1 MAQTHPLI
9 SCICITNRRP
19 VLLEKAISCFI
30 SQNYPHKELVISYP
44 KGDLLTRQ
52 VIDNHRSD
60 DIQLIAME
68 READESLGYARNQA
82 IAKSKGDY
90 VCTWDD
96 DDWYHSSRLSFQ
108 FNSMQTK
115 GSGYQASV
123 LTRIILFDLVSQQA
137 YLSFPY
143 TWDGTILCKKEV
155 LMQNQ
160 YGYTNKAE
168 DTHVIKFL
176 SSKKLLF
183 QIEDAPFLYVY
194 IYHGE
199 NTWDY
204 KHFEY
209 FTSKSELL
217 NEEIK
222 EKLIELLEISV

>member
-9 SCICITNRRP
+9 SCICITNQRP

-44 KGDLLTRQ
+44 LSDTLTKK
-52 VIDNHRSD
+52 IIENHRNS
-60 DIQLIAME
+60 DIQLITIE
-68 READESLGYARNQA
+68 REEGDSLGYARNQA

-96 DDWYHSSRLSFQ
+96 DDWYHPSRLSFQ
-108 FNSMQTK
+108 FNSMQIK
-115 GSGYQASV
+115 GAGYQASV
-123 LTRIILFDLVSQQA
+123 LTRIILFDVLSKQA

-183 QIEDAPFLYVY
+183 QIEEAPFLYVY

-199 NTWDY
+199 NTWNY

-217 NEEIK
+217 NEEIR
-222 EKLIELLEISV
+222 EKIIDLLGISI

>member
-1 MAQTHPLI
+1 MAQTYPLI

-19 VLLEKAISCFI
+19 VLLEKAISYFI
-30 SQNYPHKELVISYP
+30 SQNYPNKEMVISYP
-44 KGDLLTRQ
+44 KGDKLSRELIKNYQ
-52 VIDNHRSD
+52 NQE
-60 DIQLIAME
+60 IQLISME
-68 READESLGYARNQA
+68 REEEESLGYARNQA

-123 LTRIILFDLVSQQA
+123 LTRIILLNVISQQA

-160 YGYTNKAE
+160 YGYANKAE

-176 SSKKLLF
+176 SSKKMLF
-183 QIEDAPFLYVY
+183 HIEDAPFLYVY
-194 IYHGE
+194 IYHGK

-209 FTSKSELL
+209 FTSKSEVLS
-217 NEEIK
+217 EEIRK
-222 EKLIELLEISV
+222 KLLELLKI

>member
-1 MAQTHPLI
+1 MAQTYPLI

-19 VLLEKAISCFI
+19 VLLEKAISYFI
-30 SQNYPHKELVISYP
+30 SQNYPNKEMVISYP
-44 KGDLLTRQ
+44 KRDKLSRELIKNYQ
-52 VIDNHRSD
+52 NQE
-60 DIQLIAME
+60 IQLISME
-68 READESLGYARNQA
+68 REEEESLGYARNQA
-82 IAKSKGDY
+82 IAKSNGDY

-123 LTRIILFDLVSQQA
+123 LTRIILFDVISQQA

-176 SSKKLLF
+176 SSKKMLF
-183 QIEDAPFLYVY
+183 HIEDAPFLYVY
-194 IYHGE
+194 IYHGK

-209 FTSKSELL
+209 FTSKSEVLS
-217 NEEIK
+217 EEIRK
-222 EKLIELLEISV
+222 KLMELLTI

>member
-1 MAQTHPLI
+1 MAQTYPLI

-19 VLLEKAISCFI
+19 VLLEKAISYFI
-30 SQNYPHKELVISYP
+30 SQNYPNKEMVISYP
-44 KGDLLTRQ
+44 KGDKLSRELIKNYQ
-52 VIDNHRSD
+52 NQE
-60 DIQLIAME
+60 IQLISME
-68 READESLGYARNQA
+68 REEEESLGYARNQA

-123 LTRIILFDLVSQQA
+123 LTRIILLDVINQQA

-176 SSKKLLF
+176 SSKKMLF
-183 QIEDAPFLYVY
+183 HIEDAPFLYVY
-194 IYHGE
+194 IYHGK

-209 FTSKSELL
+209 FTSKSEVLS
-217 NEEIK
+217 EEIRK
-222 EKLIELLEISV
+222 KLMELLTI